1 MQFRNTRKLVVAAL
15 LAIFPLSCLQ
25 AKSFRA
31 ADIQAEDYPTVQAIK
46 FMNDRLLERTNG
58 RHRIVLFHSRQ
69 LGEEEAT
76 IAQTRAGAIDIDRV
90 SIGPL
95 AAFIPD
101 LRILSLPFLF
111 RSADHFHKTLD
122 GAIGNTI
129 LASFEAHG
137 FVGLTYYDSGA
148 RSLYNKVRPVRTL
161 ADLKGLKIRIQQSE
175 VAANLVR
182 ALGAEPVVLA
192 YGQVLTGL
200 SAGLIDGAENNWPSY
215 VTTEHYKAAPYY
227 TLTEHTML
235 PEVLIMSKKAWDGLS
250 PEDRVIFQEVARE
263 SARFMRRQWEAWEDQ
278 ARNVAEGAGV
288 TVISDFDRAPF
299 IEATKGIYDRL
310 LSDQASRDLV
320 DRIRAVQ

>member
-122 GAIGNTI
+122 GEIGNTI

-175 VAANLVR
+175 VAADLVR

-299 IEATKGIYDRL
+299 IAATKGIYDRL

>member
-1 MQFRNTRKLVVAAL
+1 MQFPNTRTLLVAAL
-15 LAIFPLSCLQ
+15 IAFLPLGFVQ

-46 FMNDRLLERTNG
+46 FMNDRLIERTNG

-95 AAFIPD
+95 AAFIPE
-101 LRILSLPFLF
+101 LRVLSLPFLF

-122 GAIGNTI
+122 GEIGDKI

-175 VAANLVR
+175 IAADLVR

-250 PEDRVIFQEVARE
+250 PEDQVIFQDVARE
-263 SARFMRRQWEAWEDQ
+263 SARFMRRQWEAWEEQ

-288 TVISDFDRAPF
+288 TVIGDFDRAPF
-299 IEATKGIYDRL
+299 MEATKSIYDRL

>member
-122 GAIGNTI
+122 GEIGNTI

>member
-1 MQFRNTRKLVVAAL
+1 MQFPNTRILLVAAL
-15 LAIFPLSCLQ
+15 LVILPLGGLQ

-46 FMNDRLLERTNG
+46 FMNDRLIERTNG

-95 AAFIPD
+95 AAFVPE
-101 LRILSLPFLF
+101 LRVLSLPFLF

-122 GAIGNTI
+122 GDIGDKI
-129 LASFEAHG
+129 LAGFEAHG

-148 RSLYNKVRPVRTL
+148 RSLYNKVRPVRSL

-175 VAANLVR
+175 IAADLVR

-250 PEDRVIFQEVARE
+250 PEDRAIFQDVARD

-299 IEATKGIYDRL
+299 VEATKGIYDRI

>member
-1 MQFRNTRKLVVAAL
+1 
-15 LAIFPLSCLQ
+15 
-25 AKSFRA
+25 
-31 ADIQAEDYPTVQAIK
+31 
-46 FMNDRLLERTNG
+46 MNDRLLERTNG

-122 GAIGNTI
+122 GEIGNTI

-175 VAANLVR
+175 VAADLVR

-215 VTTEHYKAAPYY
+215 VTTEHYKVAPYY

>member
-122 GAIGNTI
+122 GEIGNTI

-161 ADLKGLKIRIQQSE
+161 ADIKGLKIRIQQSE

-299 IEATKGIYDRL
+299 IEATKGIYDRV

>member
-1 MQFRNTRKLVVAAL
+1 MQFRNTRRLVVAAL
-15 LAIFPLSCLQ
+15 LAIFPLGCLQ

-46 FMNDRLLERTNG
+46 FMNERLLERTNG

-95 AAFIPD
+95 AAFVPE
-101 LRILSLPFLF
+101 LRLLSLPFLF
-111 RSADHFHKTLD
+111 KSAEHFHNTLD
-122 GAIGNTI
+122 GEIGNTI

-137 FVGLTYYDSGA
+137 FIGLTYYDSGA
-148 RSLYNKVRPVRTL
+148 RSLYNKVRPVRAL

-175 VAANLVR
+175 VAADLVR

-200 SAGLIDGAENNWPSY
+200 SADLIDGAENNWPSY

-235 PEVLIMSKKAWDGLS
+235 PEVLIMSKKAWDSLT

-278 ARNVAEGAGV
+278 ARNVAEAAGV

-310 LSDQASRDLV
+310 LSDQASRNLV

>member
-122 GAIGNTI
+122 GEIGNTI

-175 VAANLVR
+175 VAADLVR